1 VRLLE
6 PFREG
11 LRSIAVNKLRSSLT
25 MLGVIIGVAAVV
37 TMVSIGQG
45 ARQSVET
52 QVQSLGSNLLTVFPG
67 SISQFGVRQGAGT
80 RQTLVWEDGEAI
92 ARELSSVEA
101 VTAEFSRN
109 AQVVRGAE
117 NVNTGVSGVTPAFQ
131 EVRNF
136 FAEDGGFFTDADMA
150 SRARVAV
157 LGRTVVEEL
166 FGDRDASPIGAA
178 IKINR
183 VTFTVIGV
191 MEEKGATGFND
202 RDDVIFVPLTTA
214 QRRLFGV
221 DFVRAIYVKV
231 RTPQEMT
238 AAQDEVETL
247 LRTRHRVTAGE
258 ESDFT
263 IRNQADI
270 IATFEGVARTM
281 TLLLGGIAAVSLLV
295 GGIGI
300 MNIML
305 VSVTERTREI
315 GIRKA
320 VGATRRDIL
329 SQFLVESLV
338 LSVAGGVIGLLLGMG
353 GSRLISSLAGWATL
367 ISPGSLLM
375 AVGFAAA
382 VGIFFGIYPAQRAAG
397 LDPIV
402 ALRYE

>member
-1 VRLLE
+1 MILQSSVQ
-6 PFREG
+6 
-11 LRSIAVNKLRSSLT
+11 IAVRALGANKLRSILT
-25 MLGVIIGVAAVV
+25 MLGVIIGVGAVV

-45 ARQSVET
+45 ARASIAQ
-52 QVQSLGSNLLTVFPG
+52 QVQALGSNLLTVFPG
-67 SISQFGVRQGAGT
+67 SIGQFGIRQGLGSV
-80 RQTLVWEDGEAI
+80 RTLTVEDADAI
-92 ARELSSVEA
+92 AAGIPAVEA

-109 AQVVRGAE
+109 AQVVHGSE
-117 NVNTGVSGVTPAFQ
+117 NVNTNVSGVTPDFQ
-131 EVRNF
+131 EVRNTF
-136 FAEDGGFFTDADMA
+136 VTDGTFFTAADMA

-157 LGRTVVEEL
+157 VGRTVVEDL
-166 FGDRDASPIGAA
+166 FGDRAAVPIGQT

-183 VTFTVIGV
+183 VTFTIIGV
-191 MEEKGATGFND
+191 LEEKGATGFND
-202 RDDVIFVPLTTA
+202 RDDIILVPLSTA

-231 RTPQEMT
+231 RMPEEMDGT
-238 AAQDEVETL
+238 LEDVETL
-247 LRTRHRVTAGE
+247 LRGRHRIHPGE
-258 ESDFT
+258 DSDFT

-270 IATFEGVARTM
+270 IATFQGVTQTM

-329 SQFLVESLV
+329 SQFLVEALV
-338 LSVAGGVIGLLLGMG
+338 LSLLGGFIGLLLGIA
-353 GSRLISSLAGWATL
+353 GSGLISRFAGWTTL
-367 ISPGSLLM
+367 VSPASLVL
-375 AVGFAAA
+375 AVSFAAA
-382 VGIFFGIYPAQRAAG
+382 VGIFFGIYPAQRAAR

>member
-1 VRLLE
+1 VRL
-6 PFREG
+6 
-11 LRSIAVNKLRSSLT
+11 RSSVQIAVRALGANKLRAVLT
-25 MLGVIIGVAAVV
+25 MLGVIIGVGAVV

-45 ARQSVET
+45 ARASVAQ

-67 SISQFGVRQGAGT
+67 SAGQGGIRQGAGSL
-80 RQTLVWEDGEAI
+80 RTLTLDDAAAI
-92 ARELSSVEA
+92 AAEIGQVEA
-101 VTAEFSRN
+101 VSAEFSRN
-109 AQVVRGAE
+109 AQVVHGSE
-117 NVNTGVSGVTPAFQ
+117 NVNTTVSGVTPQFQ
-131 EVRNF
+131 EVRNTF
-136 FAEDGGFFTDADMA
+136 VTDGAFFTGADMA

-157 LGRTVVEEL
+157 LGRTVVEDL
-166 FGDRDASPIGAA
+166 FGDRAA
-178 IKINR
+178 VPLGSTIKINR

-191 MEEKGATGFND
+191 LEEKGATGFND
-202 RDDVIFVPLTTA
+202 RDDIILIPLSTA

-221 DFVRAIYVKV
+221 DHVRAVYVKV
-231 RTPQEMT
+231 RTAGEMDGT
-238 AAQDEVETL
+238 LGDVETL
-247 LRTRHRVTAGE
+247 LRGRHRIEPGE
-258 ESDFT
+258 DSDFT

-270 IATFEGVARTM
+270 IATFQSVTQTM

-329 SQFLVESLV
+329 SQFLVEALV
-338 LSVAGGVIGLLLGMG
+338 LSLTGGFIGLLLGMG
-353 GSRLISSLAGWATL
+353 GSELISRFAGWTTL
-367 ISPGSLLM
+367 VSPASLVL
-375 AVGFAAA
+375 AVTFAAS
-382 VGIFFGIYPAQRAAG
+382 VGIFFGIYPARRAAA

>member
-1 VRLLE
+1 MR
-6 PFREG
+6 
-11 LRSIAVNKLRSSLT
+11 LRSSVQIAVRALGANKLRAVLT
-25 MLGVIIGVAAVV
+25 MLGVIIGVGAVV

-45 ARQSVET
+45 ARASVAQ

-67 SISQFGVRQGAGT
+67 SAGQGGIRQGAGSL
-80 RQTLVWEDGEAI
+80 RTLTLDDAAAI
-92 ARELSSVEA
+92 AAEIGQVEA
-101 VTAEFSRN
+101 VSAEFSRN
-109 AQVVRGAE
+109 AQVVHGSE
-117 NVNTGVSGVTPAFQ
+117 NVNTTVSGVTPQFQ
-131 EVRNF
+131 EVRNTF
-136 FAEDGGFFTDADMA
+136 VTDGAFFTGADMA

-157 LGRTVVEEL
+157 LGRTVVEDL
-166 FGDRDASPIGAA
+166 FGDRAA
-178 IKINR
+178 VPLGSTIKINR

-191 MEEKGATGFND
+191 LEEKGATGFND
-202 RDDVIFVPLTTA
+202 RDDIILIPLSTA

-221 DFVRAIYVKV
+221 DHVRAVYVKV
-231 RTPQEMT
+231 RTAGEMDGT
-238 AAQDEVETL
+238 LGDVETL
-247 LRTRHRVTAGE
+247 LRGRHRIEPGE
-258 ESDFT
+258 DSDFT

-270 IATFEGVARTM
+270 IATFQSVTQTM

-329 SQFLVESLV
+329 SQFLVEALV
-338 LSVAGGVIGLLLGMG
+338 LSLTGGFIGLLLGMG
-353 GSRLISSLAGWATL
+353 GSELISRFAGWTTL
-367 ISPGSLLM
+367 VSPASLVL
-375 AVGFAAA
+375 AVTFAAS
-382 VGIFFGIYPAQRAAG
+382 VGIFFGIYPARRAAA

>member
-1 VRLLE
+1 MR
-6 PFREG
+6 
-11 LRSIAVNKLRSSLT
+11 LRSSVQIAVRALGANKLRAVLT
-25 MLGVIIGVAAVV
+25 MLGVIIGVGAVV

-45 ARQSVET
+45 ARASVAQ

-67 SISQFGVRQGAGT
+67 SAGQGGIRQGAGSL
-80 RQTLVWEDGEAI
+80 RTLTLDDAAAMAAEIGQ
-92 ARELSSVEA
+92 VEA
-101 VTAEFSRN
+101 VSAEFSRN
-109 AQVVRGAE
+109 AQVVHGSE
-117 NVNTGVSGVTPAFQ
+117 NVNTTVSGVTPQFQ
-131 EVRNF
+131 EVRNTF
-136 FAEDGGFFTDADMA
+136 VTDGAFFTGADMA

-157 LGRTVVEEL
+157 LGRTVVEDL
-166 FGDRDASPIGAA
+166 FGDRAA
-178 IKINR
+178 VPLGSTIKINR

-191 MEEKGATGFND
+191 LEEKGATGFND
-202 RDDVIFVPLTTA
+202 RDDIILIPLSTA

-221 DFVRAIYVKV
+221 DHVRAVYVKV
-231 RTPQEMT
+231 RTAGEMDGT
-238 AAQDEVETL
+238 LGDVETL
-247 LRTRHRVTAGE
+247 LRGRHRIEPGE
-258 ESDFT
+258 DSDFT

-270 IATFEGVARTM
+270 IATFQSVTQTM

-329 SQFLVESLV
+329 SQFLVEALV
-338 LSVAGGVIGLLLGMG
+338 LSLTGGFIGLLLGMG
-353 GSRLISSLAGWATL
+353 GSELISRFAGWTTL
-367 ISPGSLLM
+367 VSPASLVL
-375 AVGFAAA
+375 AVTFAAS
-382 VGIFFGIYPAQRAAG
+382 VGIFFGIYPARRAAA

>member
-1 VRLLE
+1 MR
-6 PFREG
+6 
-11 LRSIAVNKLRSSLT
+11 LRSSVQIAVRALGANKLRAVLT
-25 MLGVIIGVAAVV
+25 MLGVIIGVGAVV

-45 ARQSVET
+45 
-52 QVQSLGSNLLTVFPG
+52 G
-67 SISQFGVRQGAGT
+67 IRQGAGSL
-80 RQTLVWEDGEAI
+80 RTLTLDDAAAMAAEIGQ
-92 ARELSSVEA
+92 VEA
-101 VTAEFSRN
+101 VSAEFSRN
-109 AQVVRGAE
+109 AQVVHGSE
-117 NVNTGVSGVTPAFQ
+117 NVNTTVSGVTPQFQ
-131 EVRNF
+131 EVRNTF
-136 FAEDGGFFTDADMA
+136 VTDGAFFTGADMA

-157 LGRTVVEEL
+157 LGRTVVEDL
-166 FGDRDASPIGAA
+166 FGDRTAVPLGST

-191 MEEKGATGFND
+191 LEEKGATGFND
-202 RDDVIFVPLTTA
+202 RDDIILIPLSTA

-221 DFVRAIYVKV
+221 DHVRAVYVKV
-231 RTPQEMT
+231 RTAGEMDGT
-238 AAQDEVETL
+238 LGDVETL
-247 LRTRHRVTAGE
+247 LRGRHRIEPGE
-258 ESDFT
+258 DSDFT

-270 IATFEGVARTM
+270 IATFQSVTQTM

-329 SQFLVESLV
+329 SQFLVEALV
-338 LSVAGGVIGLLLGMG
+338 LSLTGGFIGLLLGMG
-353 GSRLISSLAGWATL
+353 GSELISRFAGWTTL
-367 ISPGSLLM
+367 VSPASLVL
-375 AVGFAAA
+375 AVTFAAS
-382 VGIFFGIYPAQRAAG
+382 VGIFFGIYPARRAAA

>member
-1 VRLLE
+1 M
-6 PFREG
+6 
-11 LRSIAVNKLRSSLT
+11 LRSSIQIALRALAANKLRSALT
-25 MLGVIIGVAAVV
+25 MLGVIIGVGAVV

-45 ARQSVET
+45 ARASVAQ
-52 QVQSLGSNLLTVFPG
+52 QVQALGSNLLTIFPG
-67 SISQFGVRQGAGT
+67 SAGGQFGVRQGAGSLQSLKLEDA
-80 RQTLVWEDGEAI
+80 QTIPEEVEE
-92 ARELSSVEA
+92 VEA
-101 VTAEFSRN
+101 VTAEFSRT
-109 AQVVRGAE
+109 AQVVYGSE
-117 NVNTGVSGVTPAFQ
+117 NTNTGISGVTTAYP

-136 FAEDGGFFTDADMA
+136 RPESGAFFTEADMD

-157 LGRTVVEEL
+157 VGRSVVENL
-166 FGDRDASPIGAA
+166 FGDRQASPLGAT

-183 VTFTVIGV
+183 VSFTVIGV

-221 DFVRAIYVKV
+221 EHVRTIYVKV
-231 RTPQEMT
+231 RNAEEMDR
-238 AAQDEVETL
+238 ALEKVETL
-247 LRTRHRVTAGE
+247 LRGRHRIAPGE
-258 ESDFT
+258 DSDFT

-270 IATFEGVARTM
+270 VGALQGVTQTM

-320 VGATRRDIL
+320 VGATRRDVL
-329 SQFLVESLV
+329 SQFLVEAVV
-338 LSVAGGVIGLLLGMG
+338 LSVTGEIAGILLGVG
-353 GSRLISSLAGWATL
+353 GSKLISQLAGWATL
-367 ISPGSLLM
+367 VSPWSLVM
-375 AVGFAAA
+375 AVSFAAA

-397 LDPIV
+397 MDPIT

>member
-1 VRLLE
+1 MTLASSIQIA
-6 PFREG
+6 
-11 LRSIAVNKLRSSLT
+11 LRALTANKLRAVLT

-45 ARQSVET
+45 ARQSIET
-52 QVQSLGSNLLTVFPG
+52 QVQSLGSNLLSVFPG

-80 RQTLVWEDGEAI
+80 RQTLVWEDGAAI
-92 ARELSSVEA
+92 AREVPQVEA
-101 VTAEFSRN
+101 VTAEFSRP

-117 NVNTGVSGVTPAFQ
+117 NVNTNVSGVTPSFQ

-136 FAEDGGFFTDADMA
+136 FVEDGGFFTDADMV

-166 FGDRDASPIGAA
+166 FGDRDASPLGAT

-202 RDDVIFVPLTTA
+202 RDDIIFVPLATA

-247 LRTRHRVTAGE
+247 LRTRHRVSAGE

-338 LSVAGGVIGLLLGMG
+338 LSVTGGVIGLLLGMG